1 VITVKCFSK
10 VATLLINL
18 IGLDYLEGEMT
29 ESELLIVLNR
39 FLDSHVKLSFLT
51 YLGAA
56 LISIIVGA
64 ISAYVTAYLKR
75 SAEIKALSARLDD
88 TKIQL
93 EQQTKVVKR
102 VEAEISN
109 QTWIEQQR
117 WLFRKD
123 LYLSI
128 IELLI
133 KGREQSLVLDGMIKS
148 IPSFYFNEES
158 ELDEDEQMDNW
169 EKLVEC
175 SLQDCHDFV
184 EHNITPV
191 AKDIALLVNKQGRLF
206 LSKGALEILADFY
219 NSSETWYEKEL
230 EEEGFDINNVHS
242 PYGLPS
248 GPDEVGYL
256 CHYSKAAKDAYKMII
271 LEAKNDLKIDMSLA
285 NLKS

>member
-1 VITVKCFSK
+1 MITVKCFSK

-39 FLDSHVKLSFLT
+39 FLDSHVKQSFLT

-133 KGREQSLVLDGMIKS
+133 KGREQSLVLDGIIKS

-169 EKLVEC
+169 
-175 SLQDCHDFV
+175 
-184 EHNITPV
+184 
-191 AKDIALLVNKQGRLF
+191 
-206 LSKGALEILADFY
+206 
-219 NSSETWYEKEL
+219 
-230 EEEGFDINNVHS
+230 
-242 PYGLPS
+242 
-248 GPDEVGYL
+248 
-256 CHYSKAAKDAYKMII
+256 
-271 LEAKNDLKIDMSLA
+271 KN
-285 NLKS
+285 

>member
-1 VITVKCFSK
+1 
-10 VATLLINL
+10 
-18 IGLDYLEGEMT
+18 MT

-39 FLDSHVKLSFLT
+39 FLDSHVKQSFLT